1 MLRSEIP
8 DGNVEIISPRIF
20 QNLPFHLSSLS
31 LSLSLL
37 DFLQNALE
45 NKNIEKFSSI
55 PITPLLNFNWEIM
68 ILDYELKLFPSS
80 HLRS

>member
-20 QNLPFHLSSLS
+20 QNLPFYLSSLS

-80 HLRS
+80 HLWS